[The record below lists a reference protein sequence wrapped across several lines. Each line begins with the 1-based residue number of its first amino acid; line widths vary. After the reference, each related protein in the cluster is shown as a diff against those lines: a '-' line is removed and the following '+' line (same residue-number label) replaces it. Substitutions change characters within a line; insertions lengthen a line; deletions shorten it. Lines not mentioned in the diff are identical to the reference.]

1 MSSNAVDE
9 SKVKISEKEEG
20 FLEILLNLFRSLK
33 LTITLLILL
42 AILSIIGTIITQN
55 ATSAEYIQRYGVN
68 LYNILN
74 FFNLFDM
81 YRSLWFRAILILL
94 VINLIACSVR
104 RIPGILNQVFHG
116 PEAKEL
122 EDSMVRALPY
132 VEKLRTSVPSKREED
147 IQSYIKKWLRSPDR
161 IETESSVTLYAE
173 KGRFSRLGVPITH
186 LSILII
192 LIGGLLGSLYG
203 FRGFVNILEG
213 ETVDQFFLRVKDEE
227 IAKPLGFKVRCDD
240 FSLTY
245 YDLPGRKEKHVKE
258 YTSILTILENG
269 NEVLKQTIQVN
280 HPLRYKGLAFYQSS
294 YGAIHDISLG
304 VQRKDKREKMVL
316 KLTEGGT
323 APLPNSNT
331 LIRILRYAP
340 QVHNFGEGV
349 QVVLFKPNQEPRPFW
364 LLKNFPQLDQQRG
377 DEFFL
382 TFEGFTEKEY
392 TGLQVT
398 RDPGVWIVW
407 VGSGLLILGLIIS
420 FFFSHQRVWAKLPK
434 SSEGEIILAGS
445 TNKNRVAFEKT
456 FGQWVEEMRTK
467 SSDVRS

>member
-1 MSSNAVDE
+1 MKE
-9 SKVKISEKEEG
+9 PKEKISRKEEG
-20 FLEILLNLFRSLK
+20 FLDILLNLFRSLK

-55 ATSAEYIQRYGVN
+55 ATSAEYIQRYGIN

-104 RIPGILNQVFHG
+104 RIPGSLNQVFHG

-122 EDSMVRALPY
+122 EDSMIRTLPY
-132 VEKLRTSVPSKREED
+132 VEKVRTSAPSKREEE
-147 IQSYIKKWLRSPDR
+147 IQSYLKKWLRSPDR

-173 KGRFSRLGVPITH
+173 KGRFSRLGFPITH
-186 LSILII
+186 LSIIII
-192 LIGGLLGSLYG
+192 LIGGLLGSIYE
-203 FRGFVNILEG
+203 FRGSVNIFEG
-213 ETVDQFFLRVKDEE
+213 ETVDQVFDKDEE
-227 IAKPLGFKVRCDD
+227 VFKPLGFKVRCDD
-240 FSLTY
+240 FSLSY

-269 NEVLKQTIQVN
+269 QEVLKKTVQVN
-280 HPLRYKGLAFYQSS
+280 HPLHYKGLAFYQSS
-294 YGAIHDISLG
+294 YGAIHDVSLG

-316 KLTEGGT
+316 KLMEGET
-323 APLPNSNT
+323 TPLPDSNT
-331 LIRILRYAP
+331 HIRILRYAH

-364 LLKNFPQLDQQRG
+364 LLRNFPQLDQQRG

-445 TNKNRVAFEKT
+445 TNKNKVAFEKA
-456 FGQWVEEMRTK
+456 FGQWVEEIRTK
-467 SSDVRS
+467 SSEFGVRS

>member
-1 MSSNAVDE
+1 LKEPKA
-9 SKVKISEKEEG
+9 KIAEKEEG
-20 FLEILLNLFRSLK
+20 FLEILLSLFRSLK

-55 ATSAEYIQRYGVN
+55 ATSAEYIQRYGIN
-68 LYNILN
+68 LYNVLN

-81 YRSLWFRAILILL
+81 YHSWWFSAILILL

-104 RIPGILNQVFHG
+104 RIPGILDQVFHG
-116 PEAKEL
+116 PETKEL
-122 EDSMVRALPY
+122 EDSMVKTLPY
-132 VEKLRTSVPSKREED
+132 VEKVPTSAPSKREEEV
-147 IQSYIKKWLRSPDR
+147 QSYLKKWLGSPDR
-161 IETESSVTLYAE
+161 IETGSSVTLYSE

-192 LIGGLLGSLYG
+192 LIGGLLGSIYG
-203 FRGFVNILEG
+203 FKGSVNILEG
-213 ETVDQFFLRVKDEE
+213 ETVDRVYLRVKDEE
-227 IAKPLGFKVRCDD
+227 ISKPLDFKVRCDD
-240 FSLTY
+240 FNLTY

-258 YTSILTILENG
+258 YTSILTILDNG
-269 NEVLKQTIQVN
+269 QEVLKKTVQVN
-280 HPLRYKGLAFYQSS
+280 HPLHYKGLAFYQAS
-294 YGAIHDISLG
+294 YGAIHNVTLG
-304 VQRKDKREKMVL
+304 VQRKDRREKTVI
-316 KLTEGGT
+316 KLMEGET
-323 APLPNSNT
+323 APIPNSNT
-331 LIRILRYAP
+331 SIRILRYAH

-407 VGSGLLILGLIIS
+407 VGSGLLILGLILS
-420 FFFSHQRVWAKLPK
+420 FFFSHQRVWARLPK

-445 TNKNRVAFEKT
+445 TNKNKVGFEKA
-456 FGQWVEEMRTK
+456 FGELAEEIRK
-467 SSDVRS
+467 NS

>member
-1 MSSNAVDE
+1 MSE

-42 AILSIIGTIITQN
+42 AILSIIGTMITQN

-68 LYNILN
+68 LYNILD

-81 YRSLWFRAILILL
+81 YRSLWFRAVLILL
-94 VINLIACSVR
+94 VINLITCSAR

-122 EDSMVRALPY
+122 EDSMVRTLPY
-132 VEKLRTSVPSKREED
+132 VEKVRTSVPLEKEEEF
-147 IQSYIKKWLRSPDR
+147 QSYLKKWLRSPDR
-161 IETESSVTLYAE
+161 TETESSVTLYSE
-173 KGRFSRLGVPITH
+173 KGRFSRLGVPIAH
-186 LSILII
+186 LSILVI

-213 ETVDQFFLRVKDEE
+213 QTVDQFFLRGKDEE
-227 IAKPLGFKVRCDD
+227 IAKPFGFKVRCDD

-245 YDLPGRKEKHVKE
+245 YDLPGRKEKYVKE

-269 NEVLKQTIQVN
+269 NEILKQTVQVN
-280 HPLRYKGLAFYQSS
+280 HPLRYKGFAFYQSS

-304 VQRKDKREKMVL
+304 VQRKDKREKTVL
-316 KLTEGGT
+316 KLTEGET
-323 APLPNSNT
+323 APLPNSDT

-349 QVVLFKPNQEPRPFW
+349 QVVLLKPNQQPQAFW

-377 DEFFL
+377 NEFLL

-434 SSEGEIILAGS
+434 SSEGEIVLAGS
-445 TNKNRVAFEKT
+445 TNKNRVAFEKA
-456 FGQWVEEMRTK
+456 FGQWVEEIRK
-467 SSDVRS
+467 GKR

>member
-1 MSSNAVDE
+1 MKE
-9 SKVKISEKEEG
+9 PKEKTTQKEEG
-20 FLEILLNLFRSLK
+20 FVDILISLFRSLK
-33 LTITLLILL
+33 LTIGLLILL
-42 AILSIIGTIITQN
+42 AILSIIGTIIKQN
-55 ATSAEYIQRYGVN
+55 APSAEYIQRYGVD
-68 LYNILN
+68 LYNVLN

-81 YRSLWFRAILILL
+81 YHSWWFSAILILL
-94 VINLIACSVR
+94 VINLIACSIR
-104 RIPGILNQVFHG
+104 RIQGILSQVFRG
-116 PEAKEL
+116 AKTKAL

-132 VEKLRTSVPSKREED
+132 VEKVRTSAPSGREEE
-147 IQSYIKKWLRSPDR
+147 IQSYLKKWLRSPDR
-161 IETESSVTLYAE
+161 IETESSITLYAE
-173 KGRFSRLGVPITH
+173 KGRFSRLGFPITH

-213 ETVDQFFLRVKDEE
+213 ETVDQVYLRVKDEE

-245 YDLPGRKEKHVKE
+245 YDLPGRKERYVKE
-258 YTSILTILENG
+258 YTSILTILDNG
-269 NEVLKQTIQVN
+269 QAVLRKTIQVN

-294 YGAIHDISLG
+294 YGAIHDVSLG
-304 VQRKDKREKMVL
+304 VQRKDKKEKMVL
-316 KLTEGGT
+316 KLMEGET

-331 LIRILRYAP
+331 LIRILRYAH

-349 QVVLFKPNQEPRPFW
+349 QVVLFKPNEEPRPFW

-377 DEFFL
+377 DEFLL

-407 VGSGLLILGLIIS
+407 AGSGLMILGLIIS

-445 TNKNRVAFEKT
+445 TNKNKVGFEKA
-456 FGQWVEEMRTK
+456 FGQWVD
-467 SSDVRS
+467 SVRLLRK

>member
-1 MSSNAVDE
+1 LKEPKA
-9 SKVKISEKEEG
+9 KIAEKEEG
-20 FLEILLNLFRSLK
+20 FLEILLSLFRSLK

-55 ATSAEYIQRYGVN
+55 ATSAEYIQRYGIN
-68 LYNILN
+68 LYNVLN

-81 YRSLWFRAILILL
+81 YHSWWFSAILILL

-104 RIPGILNQVFHG
+104 RIPGILDQVFHG
-116 PEAKEL
+116 PETEEL
-122 EDSMVRALPY
+122 EDSMVKTLPY
-132 VEKLRTSVPSKREED
+132 VEKVPTSAPSKREEEV
-147 IQSYIKKWLRSPDR
+147 QSYLKKWLGSPDR
-161 IETESSVTLYAE
+161 IETGSSVTLYSE

-192 LIGGLLGSLYG
+192 LIGGLLGSIYG
-203 FRGFVNILEG
+203 FKGSVNILEG
-213 ETVDQFFLRVKDEE
+213 ETVDRVYLRVKDEE
-227 IAKPLGFKVRCDD
+227 ISKPLDFKVRCDD
-240 FSLTY
+240 FNLTY

-258 YTSILTILENG
+258 YTSILTILDNG
-269 NEVLKQTIQVN
+269 QEVLKKTVQVN
-280 HPLRYKGLAFYQSS
+280 HPLHYKGLAFYQAS
-294 YGAIHDISLG
+294 YGAIHNVTLG
-304 VQRKDKREKMVL
+304 VQRKDRREKTVI
-316 KLTEGGT
+316 KLMEGET
-323 APLPNSNT
+323 APIPNSNT
-331 LIRILRYAP
+331 SIRILRYAH

-407 VGSGLLILGLIIS
+407 VGSGLLILGLILS
-420 FFFSHQRVWAKLPK
+420 FFFSHQRVWARLPK

-445 TNKNRVAFEKT
+445 TNKNKVGFEKA
-456 FGQWVEEMRTK
+456 FGELAEEIRK
-467 SSDVRS
+467 NS

>member
-1 MSSNAVDE
+1 MKE
-9 SKVKISEKEEG
+9 PQEKIPPKEEG
-20 FLEILLNLFRSLK
+20 FLDILLNLFRSVK
-33 LTITLLILL
+33 LTIGLLILL
-42 AILSIIGTIITQN
+42 SILSIVGTVIKQN
-55 ATSAEYIQRYGVN
+55 APSSEYIQRYGID
-68 LYNILN
+68 LYNVLN

-81 YRSLWFRAILILL
+81 YHSWWFSAILILL
-94 VINLIACSVR
+94 VINLITCSAR
-104 RIPGILNQVFHG
+104 RIPGILSQVFHG
-116 PEAKEL
+116 PETKEL
-122 EDSMVRALPY
+122 EDSTVRTLPY
-132 VEKLRTSVPSKREED
+132 VEKVPTSDSSKREGE
-147 IQSYIKKWLRSPDR
+147 IQSYLKKWLRSPDR
-161 IETESSVTLYAE
+161 IETEWSITLYSE

-192 LIGGLLGSLYG
+192 LIGGLLGSFYG
-203 FRGFVNILEG
+203 FRGFVNVLEG
-213 ETVDQFFLRVKDEE
+213 ETVDRVYLRVKDDE

-258 YTSILTILENG
+258 YTSILTILDNG
-269 NEVLKQTIQVN
+269 QEVLKQTIQVN

-294 YGAIHDISLG
+294 YGAIHDVSLG
-304 VQRKDKREKMVL
+304 VQRKNKKEKMVL
-316 KLTEGGT
+316 KLMEGET

-331 LIRILRYAP
+331 LIRILRYAH

-349 QVVLFKPNQEPRPFW
+349 QVILFKPNQEPRPFW

-407 VGSGLLILGLIIS
+407 LGSGLMILGLIIS
-420 FFFSHQRVWAKLPK
+420 FFFSHQRVWARIPK

-445 TNKNRVAFEKT
+445 TNKNKVGFEKS
-456 FGQWVEEMRTK
+456 FGQLAEEIRK
-467 SSDVRS
+467 NS

>member
-1 MSSNAVDE
+1 
-9 SKVKISEKEEG
+9 
-20 FLEILLNLFRSLK
+20 
-33 LTITLLILL
+33 
-42 AILSIIGTIITQN
+42 
-55 ATSAEYIQRYGVN
+55 
-68 LYNILN
+68 
-74 FFNLFDM
+74 M
-81 YRSLWFRAILILL
+81 YHSLWFRAILVLL
-94 VINLIACSVR
+94 AINLIACSIR
-104 RIPGILNQVFHG
+104 RIPAILSQVFRG

-122 EDSMVRALPY
+122 EDSMLRALPY
-132 VEKLRTSVPSKREED
+132 VEKVRASAPSKKEGE
-147 IQSYIKKWLRSPDR
+147 IQSYLRKWLKNPDR
-161 IETESSVTLYAE
+161 IETESAITLYSE
-173 KGRFSRLGVPITH
+173 KGRFSRLGFPITH

-192 LIGGLLGSLYG
+192 LIGGLLGSLYE
-203 FRGFVNILEG
+203 FKGFVNILEG
-213 ETVDQFFLRVKDEE
+213 ETVDQVFFRVKDEE
-227 IAKPLGFKVRCDD
+227 VAKPLGFKVRCDD

-258 YTSILTILENG
+258 YTSILTILDNG
-269 NEVLKQTIQVN
+269 QEVLKQTIQVN

-294 YGAIHDISLG
+294 YGAIHDVSLG
-304 VQRKDKREKMVL
+304 VQRKDKKEKTVL
-316 KLTEGGT
+316 KLMEGET
-323 APLPNSNT
+323 APMPNSNT
-331 LIRILRYAP
+331 LIRILKYAH

-377 DEFFL
+377 GEFFL

-407 VGSGLLILGLIIS
+407 VGSGLMILGLIIS

-445 TNKNRVAFEKT
+445 TSKNKVAFEKA

-467 SSDVRS
+467 SSEFGVRS

>member
-104 RIPGILNQVFHG
+104 RIPGILSQVFHG

-147 IQSYIKKWLRSPDR
+147 IESYIKKWLRSPDR

-173 KGRFSRLGVPITH
+173 RGKILEIRSPHYSLEHSHHSDRRALGVP
-186 LSILII
+186 
-192 LIGGLLGSLYG
+192 
-203 FRGFVNILEG
+203 
-213 ETVDQFFLRVKDEE
+213 LRV
-227 IAKPLGFKVRCDD
+227 
-240 FSLTY
+240 
-245 YDLPGRKEKHVKE
+245 
-258 YTSILTILENG
+258 
-269 NEVLKQTIQVN
+269 
-280 HPLRYKGLAFYQSS
+280 
-294 YGAIHDISLG
+294 
-304 VQRKDKREKMVL
+304 
-316 KLTEGGT
+316 
-323 APLPNSNT
+323 
-331 LIRILRYAP
+331 
-340 QVHNFGEGV
+340 
-349 QVVLFKPNQEPRPFW
+349 
-364 LLKNFPQLDQQRG
+364 
-377 DEFFL
+377 
-382 TFEGFTEKEY
+382 
-392 TGLQVT
+392 
-398 RDPGVWIVW
+398 
-407 VGSGLLILGLIIS
+407 
-420 FFFSHQRVWAKLPK
+420 
-434 SSEGEIILAGS
+434 
-445 TNKNRVAFEKT
+445 
-456 FGQWVEEMRTK
+456 
-467 SSDVRS
+467 

>member
-1 MSSNAVDE
+1 MKE
-9 SKVKISEKEEG
+9 SQEKITPKEEG
-20 FLEILLNLFRSLK
+20 FLDILFNLFRSVK
-33 LTITLLILL
+33 LTIGLLILL
-42 AILSIIGTIITQN
+42 AILSIIGTIIKQN
-55 ATSAEYIQRYGVN
+55 APSAEYIQRYGVD
-68 LYNILN
+68 LYNVLN

-81 YRSLWFRAILILL
+81 YHSWWFSAILILL
-94 VINLIACSVR
+94 VINLIACSIR
-104 RIPGILNQVFHG
+104 RVQGILSQVFRG
-116 PEAKEL
+116 SETKAL
-122 EDSMVRALPY
+122 EDSVIRALPY
-132 VEKLRTSVPSKREED
+132 VEKIRTSSPSKREGE
-147 IQSYIKKWLRSPDR
+147 IQSHLKKWLRSPDR
-161 IETESSVTLYAE
+161 IETESSITLYSE
-173 KGRFSRLGVPITH
+173 KGRFSRLGFPITH

-192 LIGGLLGSLYG
+192 LIGGLLGSLYE
-203 FRGFVNILEG
+203 FRGSVNILEG
-213 ETVDQFFLRVKDEE
+213 EMVDQVYLRVKDEE

-258 YTSILTILENG
+258 YTSLLTILENG

-294 YGAIHDISLG
+294 YGAIHDVSLG
-304 VQRKDKREKMVL
+304 VQRKGKREKMVL
-316 KLTEGGT
+316 KVMEGET
-323 APLPNSNT
+323 APIPNSSAV
-331 LIRILRYAP
+331 IRILRYAH

-398 RDPGVWIVW
+398 RDPGVWFVW
-407 VGSGLLILGLIIS
+407 VGSGLMILGLIIS

-434 SSEGEIILAGS
+434 NSEGEIILAGS
-445 TNKNRVAFEKT
+445 TNKNKVGFEKS
-456 FGQWVEEMRTK
+456 FGRLVEE
-467 SSDVRS
+467 VRKGER